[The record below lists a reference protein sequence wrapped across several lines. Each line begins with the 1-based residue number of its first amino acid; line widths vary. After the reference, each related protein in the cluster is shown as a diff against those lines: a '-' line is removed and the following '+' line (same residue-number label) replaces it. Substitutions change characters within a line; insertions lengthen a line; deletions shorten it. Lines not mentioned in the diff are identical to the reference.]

1 MNRSIESIFFLLLF
15 LKIRDPKCTLKFCI
29 SVDFYYFST
38 ASSDINYLF
47 YAFWGKTGSVPLL
60 T

>member
-15 LKIRDPKCTLKFCI
+15 LKMRDPKSTLKFCI

-38 ASSDINYLF
+38 ASSDINYVF
-47 YAFWGKTGSVPLL
+47 YAFLGKTDSVTLL

>member
-1 MNRSIESIFFLLLF
+1 M
-15 LKIRDPKCTLKFCI
+15 RDPKSTLKFCI

-38 ASSDINYLF
+38 ASSDINYVF
-47 YAFWGKTGSVPLL
+47 YAFLGKTDSVTLL